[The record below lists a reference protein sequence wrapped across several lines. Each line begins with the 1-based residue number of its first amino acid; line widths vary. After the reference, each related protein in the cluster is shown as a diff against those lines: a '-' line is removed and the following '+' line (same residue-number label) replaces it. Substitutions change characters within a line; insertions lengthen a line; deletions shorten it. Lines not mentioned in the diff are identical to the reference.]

1 MTLSEVD
8 SRFSK
13 YRNKGLLIDTNLL
26 LLYLIGEINPRLIPA
41 FNRTR
46 QFVVEDFT
54 SLKRI
59 ITFFS
64 KLITLPGIL
73 TEVSNLAGNDL
84 KGDWRDGFFAKFAE
98 CIHLLSE
105 AHVASAQ
112 ACGTPAFAKFG
123 LTDSAIILAGKDQ
136 YLTITTDAALAG
148 YMERNQLD
156 VINFNN
162 IRLLNWT

>member
-1 MTLSEVD
+1 MTLAEVD
-8 SRFSK
+8 SRFAK

-26 LLYLIGEINPRLIPA
+26 LLYLIGEIDPRLIPA

-46 QFVVEDFT
+46 QFVTEDFT

-59 ITFFS
+59 VSFFS
-64 KLITLPGIL
+64 RLITLPGIL
-73 TEVSNLAGNDL
+73 TEVSNLAGSDL
-84 KGDWRDGFFAKFAE
+84 KGDWRDHFFAKFAGN
-98 CIHLLSE
+98 IPLLTE
-105 AHVASAQ
+105 EHVQSAQ
-112 ACGTPAFAKFG
+112 ACATTAFSKFG
-123 LTDSAIILAGKDQ
+123 LTDSAIILACKDQ
-136 YLTITTDAALAG
+136 YLAITTDAALAG